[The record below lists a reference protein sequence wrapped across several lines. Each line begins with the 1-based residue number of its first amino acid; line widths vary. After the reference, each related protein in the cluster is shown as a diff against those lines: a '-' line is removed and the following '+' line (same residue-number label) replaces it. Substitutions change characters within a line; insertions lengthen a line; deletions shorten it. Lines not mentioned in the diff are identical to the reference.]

1 MKLILHLAII
11 LAVLGFTPKGLP
23 QTETPPA
30 NIPVFKKL
38 EDIKWEK
45 ILPDLGESSPEIS
58 FLHVDPVTKATK
70 LLIRSPKAIH
80 VRKPR
85 TRYPVGRDAAVMTRL
100 THLVSDRLLD
110 RMVRS
115 AMGR

>member
-1 MKLILHLAII
+1 MR
-11 LAVLGFTPKGLP
+11 
-23 QTETPPA
+23 
-30 NIPVFKKL
+30 
-38 EDIKWEK
+38 
-45 ILPDLGESSPEIS
+45 
-58 FLHVDPVTKATK
+58 TK
-70 LLIRSPKAIH
+70 LTERGGATVDRLVEARTPEQRTRYAGLMKAFRATTRSWGTDGLDASTVAGAVSKAIH